1 MQPDSTLLADVR
13 AWLTRANDDVR
24 TAEALV
30 VLSEPH
36 LRSALFHCQQS
47 VEKSLKAFLAW
58 KDRPF
63 PKTHDLRR
71 LRDWCIELDSTLDTT
86 LAEVARLTDYAW
98 KFRYPGEPYE
108 PTIEEARE
116 AAGTARAVFD
126 TIVKRVPSEGR
137 P

>member
-1 MQPDSTLLADVR
+1 MQPDSTLMADVR
-13 AWLTRANDDVR
+13 AWLIRANDDLK
-24 TAEALV
+24 TAEDLVALT
-30 VLSEPH
+30 EPH
-36 LRSALFHCQQS
+36 FRSVLFHCQQS
-47 VEKSLKAFLAW
+47 VEKSLKGFLTW

-71 LRDWCIELDSTLDTT
+71 LSDWCVEFDSTLDTA

-98 KFRYPGEPYE
+98 KFRYPGAPYE

-116 AAGTARAVFD
+116 ALGTARAVFEA
-126 TIVKRVPSEGR
+126 IVNRAPSEAR